1 MTTINIEEDCL
12 TALEI
17 MAERKL
23 TTVESLVKE
32 ALQRYLQS
40 EEMPPPKKYSFIGIW
55 HSGDHH
61 LSTQVDEILNERIPM
76 YKRLNFWAVYEPIP

>member
-17 MAERKL
+17 IAERKL

-40 EEMPPPKKYSFIGIW
+40 EEVPPPKQYSFIGIW
-55 HSGDHH
+55 HSGDIN
-61 LSTQVDEILNERIPM
+61 LSTQVDEVLSEGANQREGWSLP
-76 YKRLNFWAVYEPIP
+76 

>member
-1 MTTINIEEDCL
+1 MMTTLNLEDDFL

-40 EEMPPPKKYSFIGIW
+40 EEMLPPKNYSFIGIW
-55 HSGDHH
+55 HSGDSH
-61 LSTQVDEILNERIPM
+61 LSTQVDEEFTNRVCFNEKDSLN
-76 YKRLNFWAVYEPIP
+76 

>member
-1 MTTINIEEDCL
+1 MTTINLEEDFL

-17 MAERKL
+17 MAKRKL

-40 EEMPPPKKYSFIGIW
+40 EEVLPPKKYSFIGIW
-55 HSGDHH
+55 HSGDSN
-61 LSTQVDEILNERIPM
+61 LSTQVDDVLIEGANQREGWSLPQ
-76 YKRLNFWAVYEPIP
+76 

>member
-1 MTTINIEEDCL
+1 MTTINLEEDFL
-12 TALEI
+12 MALEI

-40 EEMPPPKKYSFIGIW
+40 EEVPSPKQYSFIGIW
-55 HSGDHH
+55 HSGDSH
-61 LSTQVDEILNERIPM
+61 LSTQVDEVLSEGANQREGWSLP
-76 YKRLNFWAVYEPIP
+76 E